1 MNLDMSYVKLWRT
14 RIGISTPGMP
24 RVPASGTVIFSM
36 RRVTDGVLSLPLA
49 CMLCLLLFSCKEEY
63 ARDSKDY
70 TQYVNPF
77 IGTEGTG
84 HTFPGP
90 CMPFGMVQP
99 GPDNADKGWDY
110 TSGYQYKDS
119 IILGF
124 SQTRASG
131 TGISEF
137 GDVLLQ
143 PLTDKG
149 YGMSGMPYRKET
161 EKASPGYYTVTL
173 SNEVKVELTCTER
186 VAFHRYTYP
195 DSTAIL
201 LIDLQHGLRFLTD
214 SLVLESEVVIEDKK
228 TISGYCHTKNWV
240 ERKYFFTIQFNQ
252 PFASSRVLERKAK
265 EAAPRYLLTF
275 PLKDKVLQTKIALST
290 VSVASAKNNLT
301 RELPGWDFNAVVG
314 DAKKV
319 WNSYLG
325 RIDIEAGQKQKEI
338 FYSCM
343 YRLFIQPSNI
353 ADVNGNYR
361 AADDEIRTAEN
372 GQYYST
378 LSLWDTY
385 RAAHPLY
392 TLIAPE
398 RVNGF
403 VYSMLEHGKAAG
415 FLPIW
420 TAWGKDNYCM
430 IGNHAIP
437 VIADAWLKGLA
448 EVDGEEALRQM
459 IKSTTENHINSNWS
473 LLNRY
478 GYYPY
483 DSMDNEAVSRTLEHG
498 VDDYCIAFMAGKMG
512 KKEIAAA
519 YYKRA
524 SYYKNLYD
532 STTRQMRG
540 KDSRGRWREP
550 FDPLMA
556 TSPMNNPGDYTEA
569 NAWQYF
575 WTPAQ
580 YDVEGMTALLGG
592 KKEFTDQ
599 LDRFYGI
606 TAINANKHLGQ
617 EAMIGQ
623 YAHGNEPSHHIA
635 YLYSYSEKPHRA
647 GELVTQICNLFYDN
661 TTTGMIGNDDCGQM
675 SAWYIFSALGFYPVN
690 PANGEFTFGNP
701 QVKQA
706 TMHLGNGRK
715 FIIETEQSSRSSYP
729 GQFRTRNGEPVNDPF
744 ISYLDIMNGGILTF
758 EMPE

>member
-1 MNLDMSYVKLWRT
+1 MKKIVAFFFAVFAT
-14 RIGISTPGMP
+14 I
-24 RVPASGTVIFSM
+24 
-36 RRVTDGVLSLPLA
+36 VT
-49 CMLCLLLFSCKEEY
+49 LF
-63 ARDSKDY
+63 AQTKDY
-70 TQYVNPF
+70 TKFVNPF

-99 GPDNADKGWDY
+99 GPDNVDKGWDY

-124 SQTRASG
+124 SQTRANG

-143 PLTDKG
+143 PFTDERMENFGETYFKA
-149 YGMSGMPYRKET
+149 T

-173 SNEVKVELTCTER
+173 SNKVKVELTCTER
-186 VAFHRYTYP
+186 VAFHQYSYP
-195 DSTAIL
+195 SSSAKL
-201 LIDLQHGLRFLTD
+201 LVDLQHGLRFLTD
-214 SLVLESEVVIEDKK
+214 SLVLESDVKIEDNK

-240 ERKYFFTIQFNQ
+240 DKKYFFSIQFNQ
-252 PFASSRVLERKAK
+252 PFASTILLQRKPK
-265 EAAPRYLLTF
+265 EAAPRYVLRF
-275 PLKDKVLQTKIALST
+275 DLKDKTLQTKIALST
-290 VSVASAKNNLT
+290 VSVQGAKNNLQK
-301 RELPGWDFNAVVG
+301 ELPGWDFNAVVNNG
-314 DAKKV
+314 KKV
-319 WNSYLG
+319 WNSYLS
-325 RIDIEAGQKQKEI
+325 RIAIEADRKQQEI

-353 ADVNGNYR
+353 ADVDGKYR
-361 AADDEIRTAEN
+361 GADDSIRLAANNE
-372 GQYYST
+372 YYST

-392 TLIAPE
+392 SLIAPE

-403 VYSMLEHGKAAG
+403 IRTMIAHSKAAG

-437 VIADAWLKGLA
+437 VIADAYLKGFNGFA
-448 EVDGEEALRQM
+448 AEEALQQM
-459 IKSTTENHINSNWS
+459 IISTSQNHINSNWT
-473 LLNRY
+473 LLNQY
-478 GYYPY
+478 GYYPF
-483 DSMDNEAVSRTLEHG
+483 DSLDNEAVSRTLEHG
-498 VDDYCIAFMAGKMG
+498 DDDYCIATMADKMG
-512 KKEIAAA
+512 KKDVAAA

-532 STTRQMRG
+532 SSTKQMRG
-540 KDSRGRWREP
+540 KDSKGNWRSP
-550 FDPLMA
+550 FNPLMA

-580 YDVEGMTALLGG
+580 YDVEGMKQLLGG
-592 KKEFTDQ
+592 KKNFTAQ
-599 LDRFYGI
+599 LDSFFTI
-606 TAINANKHLGQ
+606 KALNPNKHLGQ

-635 YLYSYSEKPHRA
+635 YLYAYSDKPEKGRQ
-647 GELVTQICNLFYDN
+647 LITQIYNEFYNN

-675 SAWYIFSALGFYPVN
+675 SAWYIFSTLGFYPVN
-690 PANGEFTFGNP
+690 PANGEFVLAVP
-701 QVKQA
+701 QVRKAVVQLQNKKELSIEKQFKQGK
-706 TMHLGNGRK
+706 MVVELNRK
-715 FIIETEQSSRSSYP
+715 KILSPTIRYA
-729 GQFRTRNGEPVNDPF
+729 N
-744 ISYLDIMNGGILTF
+744 LKNGGYLLF
-758 EMPE
+758 K